1 MKQVIWRGSFNIL
14 VLMLGWLPLFI
25 VAFLLVPA
33 IVRGRQDVAN
43 LSGIVEGIGFYYLT
57 FFLPVLVGGVLHQG
71 VLAVAAAR
79 GAPRRQRLIAILV
92 SPVIPAMVIA
102 FGTAPDLVLRFAPAI
117 VVWLLGYC
125 LLIRLPLPMTGSEPQ
140 SVAS

>member
-1 MKQVIWRGSFNIL
+1 MKETIKRGAFNLL

-33 IVRGRQDVAN
+33 LLRGRQSITD
-43 LSGIVEGIGFYYLT
+43 LSGIIEAGGFYYLT
-57 FFLPVLVGGVLHQG
+57 FFLPVLLGGLLHQG
-71 VLAVAAAR
+71 ILAAAER
-79 GAPRRQRLIAILV
+79 ASLKRPRMVAIVV

-117 VVWLLGYC
+117 LVWLLSYC
-125 LLIRLPLPMTGSEPQ
+125 AIIRLPVLIRQEPQ
-140 SVAS
+140 SAAS